1 MNEVPIQSPE
11 LKITSHMVDSMRST
25 RPWAMF
31 ISILGFITVGFMVL
45 TAIVIMVLGSVLPQ
59 EIGRFPA
66 VLMGIMYIIMSFF
79 YLVPSIYLFRY
90 ASAIGSFLDTMS
102 ESEMETALSYQKSFW
117 RFVGI
122 VGIVMIAFAILG
134 VIAAI
139 VIPLIVGIQ
148 GAAW

>member
-1 MNEVPIQSPE
+1 MDDVQRQSSE

-31 ISILGFITVGFMVL
+31 ISILGFITVGFML
-45 TAIVIMVLGSVLPQ
+45 LAAIVIMVLGSVLPQ
-59 EIGRFPA
+59 EIDGFPA

-90 ASAIGSFLDTMS
+90 TSAIGSFLDTMS
-102 ESEMETALSYQKSFW
+102 ESEMESALSNQKSFW
-117 RFVGI
+117 KFIGI
-122 VGIVMIAFAILG
+122 LGIVMIAFAILG

-139 VIPLIVGIQ
+139 VIPIIVGIQ

>member
-1 MNEVPIQSPE
+1 MDDVQRRSSE

-31 ISILGFITVGFMVL
+31 ISILGFITVGFML
-45 TAIVIMVLGSVLPQ
+45 LAAIVIMVLGSVLPQ
-59 EIGRFPA
+59 EIDGFPA

-102 ESEMETALSYQKSFW
+102 ESEMESALSNQKSFW
-117 RFVGI
+117 KFIGI
-122 VGIVMIAFAILG
+122 LGIVMIAFAILG

-139 VIPLIVGIQ
+139 VIPIIVGIQ